1 MLTAY
6 EPAGIVPANV
16 PLSTPVPVL
25 RLMVTVVLLV
35 TFVGTP
41 LTL

>member
-6 EPAGIVPANV
+6 EPAGIIPVSV

-25 RLMVTVVLLV
+25 RLIVTVVLLL
-35 TFVGTP
+35 TLVGTP